1 MNGIYE
7 VSNLGRIRRIGK
19 NILKPCHATGDYLSV
34 SLCKNCVEKRVLIH
48 RIVAETFLENIN
60 NKSCINHINGI
71 KSDNRI
77 DNLEWC
83 TQSEN
88 MLHAYKTK
96 LIKPSYKKVIQ
107 YDLYENFVK
116 EWESIVDVEK
126 ILKIN
131 SSNISKCCKG
141 KLKTTGGYIWRYA

>member
-1 MNGIYE
+1 
-7 VSNLGRIRRIGK
+7 
-19 NILKPCHATGDYLSV
+19 
-34 SLCKNCVEKRVLIH
+34 VLIH

-60 NKSCINHINGI
+60 NKSCINHINGD
-71 KSDNRI
+71 KTDNRVN
-77 DNLEWC
+77 NLEWC

-141 KLKTTGGYIWRYA
+141 KLKTAGGFVWKYADAESWKSNGT